1 MSKILGVHTSGAVI
15 GQVAP
20 MSTATVPLNYLLCD
34 GTAMSR
40 TVYAALFASI
50 GVTHGSGDGSTTFNI
65 PDYRGKFLRGV
76 DGTAAV
82 DPDKTSRTAMNTG
95 GNTGNLIGSIQGQ
108 ATKKN
113 GLTMTDPGHVH
124 SIVANA
130 SNGGAGTAAIYSSV
144 AAATYT
150 NTTGIQSGSTGIT
163 LNTGDN
169 ETRPLNAYVNYIIAY
184 K

>member
-20 MSTATVPLNYLLCD
+20 MSTATVPSNYLLCD

-50 GVTHGSGDGSTTFNI
+50 GITHGSGDGSSTFNI

-76 DGTAAV
+76 DGTAAQ

-95 GNTGNLIGSIQGQ
+95 GNTGNLIGSVQGQ
-108 ATKKN
+108 ATRKN
-113 GLTMTDPGHVH
+113 GLTMTDSGHAH
-124 SIVANA
+124 QLSNA
-130 SNGGAGTAAIYSSV
+130 SVGGGSHISRGGGNISSYLNNGEVQSS
-144 AAATYT
+144 
-150 NTTGIQSGSTGIT
+150 TTGIV

-169 ETRPLNAYVNYIIAY
+169 ETRPLNAYVNYIIAF